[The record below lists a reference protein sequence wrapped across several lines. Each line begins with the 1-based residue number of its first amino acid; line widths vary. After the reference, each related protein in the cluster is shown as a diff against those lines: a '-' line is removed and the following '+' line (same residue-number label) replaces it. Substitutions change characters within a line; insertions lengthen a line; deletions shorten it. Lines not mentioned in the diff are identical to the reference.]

1 MTERIP
7 EDWSH
12 TRTEEAGTAVAAL
25 PPPPR
30 IPEDFSGLDV
40 ETAPALPESEP
51 EPKPKVDPWSF
62 GEVALA
68 VEAPVSKEE
77 EPDSRRAVSLAVTLL
92 VSALVALALIFMTV
106 EVCDLVQQAAEVS
119 FLLGI
124 LATVAAVALFGAA
137 ACLGVR
143 EWRAYAALRSC
154 QRLRAAHR
162 RYRAKPDD
170 LEATAELRLE
180 LERYGEL
187 LEDSGRPE
195 VEARVREVKE
205 ACDVTTTMEEWI
217 ESLETRVLAP
227 MDRKV
232 REVIQKE
239 SLNVGLATAIS
250 PWGFMD
256 ALVTLWRNWLL
267 IKQIA
272 RIYQVRAGVAGAVRI
287 FRNVI
292 AAAALADL
300 THETASTFLGAF
312 RGLGSLLSPVGQGLA
327 NAALTARLGL
337 LTQRACRPLPIPAEA
352 QRNILNILRRSVM
365 EEVRRRLKR
374 RTADEGDAA
383 E

>member
-12 TRTEEAGTAVAAL
+12 TREQEATTAVAVL

-30 IPEDFSGLDV
+30 IPEDFSRLDV
-40 ETAPALPESEP
+40 ETSPALPEAP
-51 EPKPKVDPWSF
+51 PVTKAKADPWSF

-68 VEAPVSKEE
+68 VPVPPPEDE
-77 EPDSRRAVSLAVTLL
+77 EPETRRVASLAVTLF
-92 VSALVALALIFMTV
+92 VFALAALALVFIAV
-106 EVCDLVQQAAEVS
+106 EVCDLVENAARVS
-119 FLLGI
+119 YLLG
-124 LATVAAVALFGAA
+124 LLTTAAAMALFGAA
-137 ACLGVR
+137 AFIGLR
-143 EWRAYAALRSC
+143 EWRAYSALRSC
-154 QRLRAAHR
+154 QRLRAAHQ
-162 RYRAKPDD
+162 RYLDRPDD
-170 LEATAELRLE
+170 LEAAADLRAEVEGYAL
-180 LERYGEL
+180 L
-187 LEDSGRPE
+187 LESSGRPD
-195 VEARVREVKE
+195 VEARIREVRE
-205 ACDVTTTMEEWI
+205 ACDVTSTLEEWT
-217 ESLETRVLAP
+217 ESLEARVLAP
-227 MDRKV
+227 MDRRV
-232 REVIQKE
+232 REVIEKE
-239 SLNVGLATAIS
+239 ALNVGLATAIS

-272 RIYQVRAGVAGAVRI
+272 RIYQVRAGVAGAARI
-287 FRNVI
+287 FRSVI

-337 LTQRACRPLPIPAEA
+337 LTQRACRPLPLPAEA
-352 QRNILNILRRSVM
+352 QRNILNVLRRSVM

-374 RTADEGDAA
+374 RTSEDGDGG